1 MAEEDS
7 EQYGDLLSWAA
18 SRGVTDT
25 PPDLEKAGNS
35 PTLGFSLRIAT
46 FPEAGG

>member
-7 EQYGDLLSWAA
+7 EQFKDLLSWAA
-18 SRGVTDT
+18 SRGITDT
-25 PPDLEKAGNS
+25 PPELEKAGFS
-35 PTLGFSLRIAT
+35 PALGFSLRIAT

>member
-7 EQYGDLLSWAA
+7 EQYKELLSWAA
-18 SRGVTDT
+18 SRGITDT
-25 PPDLEKAGNS
+25 PPELEEDGSS
-35 PTLGFSLRIAT
+35 PALGFSLRIAT